1 MGWVPRPRA
10 TPSRRSSPSPNP
22 IPNPDPD
29 PNQELC
35 AKHGG
40 EGSVAFVEHYP
51 GNASGYV
58 RFAAAAGATL
68 ALAALATSAEEVGGA
83 VPSWRLLPEEE
94 EVAECYKTETPP
106 YPYPY
111 PEP

>member
-10 TPSRRSSPSPNP
+10 TPSRSSSPSPNP
-22 IPNPDPD
+22 NPNPDPD
-29 PNQELC
+29 PTPNPTPTPTPIPNPEPNQELC

-83 VPSWRLLPEEE
+83 
-94 EVAECYKTETPP
+94 T
-106 YPYPY
+106 
-111 PEP
+111 

>member
-1 MGWVPRPRA
+1 MERGCVLA
-10 TPSRRSSPSPNP
+10 FEGAGAEASRDA
-22 IPNPDPD
+22 IK
-29 PNQELC
+29 ELC

-68 ALAALATSAEEVGGA
+68 ALAALATSTEEMGGA
-83 VPSWRLLPEEE
+83 VPSWRLLAEEE
-94 EVAECYKTETPP
+94 EVADRYKTPP

-111 PEP
+111 PYPFPFP

>member
-1 MGWVPRPRA
+1 MTNPN
-10 TPSRRSSPSPNP
+10 PSPNP
-22 IPNPDPD
+22 SPIPSPNPDPNPIPTPTPTPTPNSD

-68 ALAALATSAEEVGGA
+68 ALAALATSAEEVCGA
-83 VPSWRLLPEEE
+83 TLTLTIAPNP
-94 EVAECYKTETPP
+94 KP
-106 YPYPY
+106 
-111 PEP
+111 